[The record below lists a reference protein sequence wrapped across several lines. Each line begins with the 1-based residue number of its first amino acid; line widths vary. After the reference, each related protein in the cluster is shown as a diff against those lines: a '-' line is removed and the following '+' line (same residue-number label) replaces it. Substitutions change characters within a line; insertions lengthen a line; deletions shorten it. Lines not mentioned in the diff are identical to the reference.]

1 MLGFRPPVLHCEASA
16 AIERRERSRWS
27 LVRPGIFLYG
37 AASTA
42 DGPRARRVVQ
52 LRARIVDIRT
62 IEDGDR
68 VSYQQTY
75 GADGQRRIATLGIG
89 YADGYRRSF
98 SQRGLA
104 LVRGRRVPVVGSV
117 TMDMTMVDVTGVDCE
132 IGDAATLI
140 GKDGADVLELSDVAK
155 TATISPYELLAGLRM
170 RIRHVHTGR
179 V

>member
-1 MLGFRPPVLHCEASA
+1 
-16 AIERRERSRWS
+16 
-27 LVRPGIFLYG
+27 
-37 AASTA
+37 
-42 DGPRARRVVQ
+42 VQ

-75 GADGQRRIATLGIG
+75 GADGRRRIATLGIG

-98 SQRGLA
+98 TQRGLA
-104 LVRGRRVPVVGSV
+104 LVRGKRVPVVGSV

-140 GKDGADVLELSDVAK
+140 GKDGGDALDLSDVAK
-155 TATISPYELLAGLRM
+155 TGMMSPYELLAGLRM
-170 RIRHVHTGR
+170 RIRHVYSGGNAPDPG
-179 V
+179 VK